1 MAAFKNRTPFLI
13 CLKQNVLYAK
23 IHTTGENMLS
33 TNTEIQTITGAQ
45 IVVETLKK
53 LGVEAVFGYPGGI
66 VLGVYDELYKQN
78 DIKHYLVRHEQSA
91 VHAAEGYAR
100 VSGKCGVVLVTSGP
114 GAANTVSGIANA
126 YLDGYPVVVLT
137 GQVFASLIGK
147 DAFQEVDII
156 DITKSCTK
164 ANYQVTDVKNLEKTL
179 VEAFHTALS
188 GKQGPVVVDLAKN
201 IFTDTAEFNPSVCY
215 QIDKPKYL
223 NIDIKAVLNEI
234 CSAERPVVVAGGG
247 VVLSDA
253 HKELI
258 ELVKLLGVPVVNTMM
273 GLGTYPQDDENYLG
287 MIGIFGQNSA
297 NRVLRESDLI
307 FSIGAR
313 FNDRITCCFPNK
325 ELERKFIQLD
335 INEKE
340 ISRVIPSYMHLVGD
354 AKSILTDMISVIKHE
369 NLKPLFTDWLNIAG
383 SFKNSN
389 SKPEKISNMLHSYE
403 VIQHIYEY
411 TKDKNPIVSTEVGQ
425 HQLWT
430 AKNFKFSQPR
440 KFLTSGGSGTMGFGL
455 PAAIG
460 ACAAD
465 ASQPVICISGDGSL
479 QMNFH
484 ELATCVDY
492 KLPVKIFVLNNGYL
506 GMVRQL
512 QQKFCGGRFSET
524 KISNPDFVKLAESY
538 GICAIRVHTEAE
550 IIPALEKA
558 FAIDGPVLVDFIIE
572 PMEVV

>member
-1 MAAFKNRTPFLI
+1 MPS
-13 CLKQNVLYAK
+13 
-23 IHTTGENMLS
+23 M
-33 TNTEIQTITGAQ
+33 NTELQTLTGAQ
-45 IVVETLKK
+45 ITVETLKK

-114 GAANTVSGIANA
+114 GASNTVSGIVNA

-147 DAFQEVDII
+147 DAFQEVDIL
-156 DITKSCTK
+156 DMTKSCTK
-164 ANYQVTDVKNLEKTL
+164 AGYQVTDVKDLERTL
-179 VEAFHTALS
+179 VEAFHTAMS

-201 IFTDTAEFNPSVCY
+201 IFTDKAEFKPCVDY
-215 QIDKPKYL
+215 QIDKPEYSDNDVK
-223 NIDIKAVLNEI
+223 IVLDEI
-234 CSAERPVVVAGGG
+234 CSAKKPVIVAGGG
-247 VVLSDA
+247 VVQSKASD
-253 HKELI
+253 
-258 ELVKLLGVPVVNTMM
+258 ELVELAKILNVPVVNTMM
-273 GLGTYPQDDENYLG
+273 GLGTYPQDDKNFLG
-287 MIGIFGQNSA
+287 MIGIFGHISA
-297 NRVLRESDLI
+297 NEVLRESDLI

-313 FNDRITCCFPNK
+313 FNDRITCCFQNG

-340 ISRVIPSYMHLVGD
+340 ISRIIPAHMHLTGD
-354 AKSILTDMISVIKHE
+354 AKTILADMIAELKQR
-369 NLKPLFTDWLNIAG
+369 NLIPNFSDWLNNVQNLKANN
-383 SFKNSN
+383 KVP
-389 SKPEKISNMLHSYE
+389 KRISNQLHSYE
-403 VIQHIYEY
+403 VIQNIYEY
-411 TKDKNPIVSTEVGQ
+411 TKNTNIVVATEVGQ
-425 HQLWT
+425 HQVRT
-430 AKNFKFSQPR
+430 AQEYKFSKPG

-460 ACAAD
+460 ASIAES
-465 ASQPVICISGDGSL
+465 SQPVICISGDGSL

-484 ELATCVDY
+484 ELATCADY

-512 QQKFCGGRFSET
+512 QQKFCAGRFSET

-538 GICAIRVHTEAE
+538 GVCGIRVHTEAE
-550 IIPALEKA
+550 ILPALEKA
-558 FAIDGPVLVDFIIE
+558 FAIDGPVVVDFIIE